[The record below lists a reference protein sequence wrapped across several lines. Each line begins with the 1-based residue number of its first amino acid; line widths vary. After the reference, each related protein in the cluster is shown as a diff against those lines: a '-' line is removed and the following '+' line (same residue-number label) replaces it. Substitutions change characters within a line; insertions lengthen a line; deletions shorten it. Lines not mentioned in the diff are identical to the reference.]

1 MGHISRGP
9 LWLPFVGLS
18 AAKWRLGVGAIRL
31 LEGSGGQRTHA
42 GLGGSDEEWPES
54 GYSWKKGQEDSH
66 MDGHEGQQV
75 KKAAVTFILE
85 ERRRN
90 SRRGL
95 GEDKILGLRC
105 LLDVKVA
112 MSS

>member
-1 MGHISRGP
+1 M
-9 LWLPFVGLS
+9 
-18 AAKWRLGVGAIRL
+18 LGCLQPSGGWGWGAIRL
-31 LEGSGGQRTHA
+31 LEGSGGQRTRA

-85 ERRRN
+85 EWRRH

-95 GEDKILGLRC
+95 GEDKILRLRC